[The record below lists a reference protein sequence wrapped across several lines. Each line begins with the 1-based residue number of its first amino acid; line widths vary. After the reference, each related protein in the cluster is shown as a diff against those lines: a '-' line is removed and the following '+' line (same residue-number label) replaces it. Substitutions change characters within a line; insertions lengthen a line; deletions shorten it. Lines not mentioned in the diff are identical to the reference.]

1 MSLKKV
7 YPVRR
12 RRKPRRAET
21 DFCAAESSKPR
32 GELNRNV
39 MSSLLPTTSKAARL
53 CLVKP
58 DTVLKWIKK
67 GVLPA
72 TRTVGGHYRV
82 EEQDLL
88 QALSRDDGGES
99 RSEETALCSRPM
111 RCWEYM
117 NNSPGTECQAC
128 AVFKT
133 HATWCFRMVG
143 VVISRTEK
151 TRPWHFA
158 SRAAVTTRRQS
169 SRCFGRYAGI
179 GTRRGTRLNG
189 QVAYCFDSAG
199 LASPEA
205 VACNSERVLAS
216 STASLPVFV
225 SRKTRKSSP

>member
-39 MSSLLPTTSKAARL
+39 MSSLLPTTGKAAPL
-53 CLVKP
+53 CSVKP

-88 QALSRDDGGES
+88 QALSR
-99 RSEETALCSRPM
+99 
-111 RCWEYM
+111 
-117 NNSPGTECQAC
+117 PGTECQAC
-128 AVFKT
+128 VVFKT